1 MLDDPLSSSCSL
13 QILVVGWRERLLM
26 PRVPDLAKRAAR
38 EKYDEAFSGN
48 SAAHKYR
55 VNMLV

>member
-1 MLDDPLSSSCSL
+1 
-13 QILVVGWRERLLM
+13 M

-38 EKYDEAFSGN
+38 EKYDEAFSEN